1 MAQFFVE
8 LYHDFLC
15 HAGDGRNVTYTGA
28 DDGRSVILNVGNLD
42 YCKVKITE
50 KSVAQFLSRFREMEV
65 EVVGVVRVDALAQ
78 VRMVLIGGTLADC
91 VGAGEYAVAVVAG

>member
-1 MAQFFVE
+1 MRSLTLKMGISPRLGDVMKSVKCVAQFFVE

-65 EVVGVVRVDALAQ
+65 EVVGVV
-78 VRMVLIGGTLADC
+78 
-91 VGAGEYAVAVVAG
+91 